1 MHIGPI
7 GQSHLEHVPL
17 SRILLP
23 PVVVQRPL
31 QKSEGE
37 SSQLRL
43 FQQSPDDGRA
53 HGREQVSPVEIEI
66 VGGIRGQL
74 VVCEIHDVRDWLLG
88 QAPSTQRTLDLA
100 CVTAST
106 ATSLASVT

>member
-1 MHIGPI
+1 M
-7 GQSHLEHVPL
+7 
-17 SRILLP
+17 LP

-37 SSQLRL
+37 SSQFRL
-43 FQQSPDDGRA
+43 FQQSPDDGRV

-66 VGGIRGQL
+66 VGEIRGQL
-74 VVCEIHDVRDWLLG
+74 VVCEIHDIHDWLLG

-106 ATSLASVT
+106 AMSRASVT